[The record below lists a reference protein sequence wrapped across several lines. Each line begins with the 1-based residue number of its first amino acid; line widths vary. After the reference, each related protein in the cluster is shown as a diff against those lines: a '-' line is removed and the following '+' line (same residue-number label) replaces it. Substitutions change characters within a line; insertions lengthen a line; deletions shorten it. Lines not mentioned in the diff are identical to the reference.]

1 MDNSAIMCDKIEDS
15 FDEER
20 EAKAKSYDETN
31 FNEKKATCKMQNFY
45 ILVEFLLLTIALMI
59 AVSIYCYLM
68 KYRAKQKH
76 LSLCHDTNNQLKQV
90 LCR

>member
-1 MDNSAIMCDKIEDS
+1 MDNSAIMCDKIEHS
-15 FDEER
+15 FDEEGD
-20 EAKAKSYDETN
+20 AKAKPYDETN

-76 LSLCHDTNNQLKQV
+76 LLLCHDRNNQLKQV